1 MSYGPLR
8 EHVQKLAKSLK
19 GLKKKLENSKV
30 RQHSLLKQN
39 SRKLSLLNESV
50 RSIQRRVLGRDVEP
64 SIQINVNRLT
74 FTENDGNPA
83 PGEGMAT
90 SATLS
95 MDLGCLRAALSGLG
109 FHPRLIIHDS
119 PRGGD
124 LEAHLYAQLFLLAT
138 ELENAFPSPPF
149 QYILATTT
157 HPPEELLKEP
167 YLRLMLDARET
178 GKLLLKKRLI

>member
-1 MSYGPLR
+1 MPRHIMNRG
-8 EHVQKLAKSLK
+8 V
-19 GLKKKLENSKV
+19 
-30 RQHSLLKQN
+30 
-39 SRKLSLLNESV
+39 
-50 RSIQRRVLGRDVEP
+50 

-74 FTENDGNPA
+74 FSGNDGNPA

-95 MDLGCLRAALSGLG
+95 MDLGCLRASLSGLG

-138 ELENAFPSPPF
+138 ELEKAFPSPPF

-178 GKLLLKKRLI
+178 EKLLLKRRLT